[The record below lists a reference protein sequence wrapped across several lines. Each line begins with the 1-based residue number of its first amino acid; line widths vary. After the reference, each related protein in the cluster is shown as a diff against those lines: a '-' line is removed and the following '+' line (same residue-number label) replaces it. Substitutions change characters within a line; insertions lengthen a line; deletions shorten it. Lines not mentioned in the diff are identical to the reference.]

1 MKTMIK
7 RALAMA
13 LLMVAVCGLAFAET
27 SETKVVLKYS
37 VIGSD
42 ITFRMVEGDR
52 DDGVSVTEIDFGD
65 ISPLNHNETVYSKD
79 YYHFVYS
86 YSTAG
91 ANKGIYCGGFSLSVS
106 CSGLRLDGSGDELIS
121 VAFVRKVNLA
131 QNMAWPD
138 INMTQEGNTVSNGRY
153 CEDFRIKLDN
163 IKGDKLPA
171 GLYTGVV
178 SIRMKVV

>member
-1 MKTMIK
+1 MKTIIK
-7 RALAMA
+7 RALAMV

-27 SETKVVLKYS
+27 PETKVVLRYS

-42 ITFRMVEGDR
+42 ITFRMVKGDS

-91 ANKGIYCGGFSLSVS
+91 VRDEINYYGGFSLSVS

-121 VAFVRKVNLA
+121 VAFVRKVNPA

-138 INMTQEGNTVSNGRY
+138 MKMTENTVSNKRY
-153 CEDFRIKLDN
+153 CEDFLVKLDN

>member
-1 MKTMIK
+1 MKTIIK
-7 RALAMA
+7 RALAMV
-13 LLMVAVCGLAFAET
+13 LLMAAVCGLAFAET
-27 SETKVVLKYS
+27 PETKVVLKYS

-42 ITFRMVEGDR
+42 ITFRMVKGDS

-86 YSTAG
+86 YSG
-91 ANKGIYCGGFSLSVS
+91 MKNKRVSLSVS
-106 CSGLRLDGSGDELIS
+106 CSGLRLDGSGEALIS
-121 VAFVRKVNLA
+121 AVFVLKDNPSQKVSWDKFTIDKTNA
-131 QNMAWPD
+131 
-138 INMTQEGNTVSNGRY
+138 INEKYG
-153 CEDFRIKLDN
+153 EDFLVKLDN

>member
-1 MKTMIK
+1 MKKVIK
-7 RALAMA
+7 RALAVI
-13 LLMVAVCGLAFAET
+13 LLMVAACGLAFAET

-37 VIGSD
+37 VTGSD
-42 ITFRMVEGDR
+42 ITFRMVKGDS

-65 ISPLNHNETVYSKD
+65 ISPLNHNKTVYSKD

-91 ANKGIYCGGFSLSVS
+91 VSDRINYYGGFSLSVS
-106 CSGLRLDGSGDELIS
+106 CSGLRLDGSGEELIS
-121 VAFVRKVNLA
+121 VAFVRKENFA
-131 QNMAWPD
+131 QNMTWPE
-138 INMTQEGNTVSNGRY
+138 IGMNANAVTNKRY
-153 CEDFRIKLDN
+153 CEDFLIKLDN